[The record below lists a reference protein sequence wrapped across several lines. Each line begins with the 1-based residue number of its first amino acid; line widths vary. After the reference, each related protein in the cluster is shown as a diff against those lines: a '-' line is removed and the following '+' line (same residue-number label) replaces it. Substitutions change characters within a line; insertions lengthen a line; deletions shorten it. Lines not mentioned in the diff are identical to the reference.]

1 VDAVENLRVALNV
14 GLCFVDLFLESNSLL
29 AVSIFLR
36 LKENTANLK
45 ISKMWMR
52 QKIYRLAIYGE

>member
-1 VDAVENLRVALNV
+1 VDALENLRVALNM
-14 GLCFVDLFLESNSLL
+14 GLCFVDLFLESNSL

-52 QKIYRLAIYGE
+52 QAI

>member
-1 VDAVENLRVALNV
+1 VDALENLHVALNM
-14 GLCFVDLFLESNSLL
+14 GLCFVDLFLESNSL

-52 QKIYRLAIYGE
+52 QAIYRLAIYGE

>member
-1 VDAVENLRVALNV
+1 VDALENLRVALNV
-14 GLCFVDLFLESNSLL
+14 GLCFVDLFLESNSL

>member
-1 VDAVENLRVALNV
+1 VDALENLRVALNV

-36 LKENTANLK
+36 DTANLK